1 VLYRRLPVTAVEIEG
16 DAAMVDFWM
25 ERVAFG

>member
-1 VLYRRLPVTAVEIEG
+1 VLYRRLPVTAVEIG
-16 DAAMVDFWM
+16 GHAAMVDFWM